1 MADLKI
7 SQLNAITVLTPAT
20 DVLPVVDS
28 GGVTKKITTNQILGS
43 GGTATLASAT
53 ITGAL
58 TVDTTTLVVNA
69 AGYAD
74 RVGIGTATPATRF
87 VVSGG
92 RTGLFSADAFSL
104 ALAQTSGQANYAYLG
119 TDASGNLLFS
129 ESSGSVIMTLS
140 QSGNLA
146 LANGNLVMTTS
157 GKGIDFSA
165 VTGGTGTATAN
176 VLNDYE
182 EGTWTGTLKGSVS
195 DPTTAVTA
203 TGKYTKIGRQVSIQ
217 ISFISVDT
225 TVASG
230 RILVTGLPFA
240 ASSSPNGITGSVLID
255 AMATFTGSP
264 GVYMTSSSTQ
274 IDLYSSVSNGAIA
287 SVTHNAGAAKS
298 LWLNVT
304 YTV

>member
-182 EGTWTGTLKGSVS
+182 EGTWTGTIGGVTTN
-195 DPTTAVTA
+195 PTTPVTS
-203 TGKYTKIGRQVSIQ
+203 TGRYTKIGRQVFVEIQ
-217 ISFISVDT
+217 FYGDT
-225 TVASG
+225 TGASG
-230 RILVTGLPFA
+230 RITVSGLPFNSN
-240 ASSSPNGITGSVLID
+240 ASLARPGAILMDTMG
-255 AMATFTGSP
+255 TFTGSP
-264 GVYMTSSSTQ
+264 VAYLAANNTSVA
-274 IDLYSSVSNGAIA
+274 LYASNSNGAI
-287 SVTHNAGAAKS
+287 SNVTHNAGAGRA
-298 LWLNVT
+298 LYMELT